1 MHACFLPHAC
11 THIHVMLLCV
21 GMYMSLSMYVY
32 SCPQSHSVL
41 TCTPEPPLLCRSC
54 VPLCSAGFG
63 TQLLSLPSQDP
74 NVSDKSPPGSFLP
87 HTLVWEDSG
96 WNSLWPVPPNS
107 RRLSSKASSKVGW
120 MKKEG
125 DTHMNLRIGLFFVK
139 DLDQRSID
147 MLSVNPTRHTRF
159 GRDGPGTFV
168 CLLPLSVVTSSW
180 LDSLLDKRQLRWTS
194 SLVPWCCSLLWR
206 LGPPSTVPDPVS
218 GATWYTAC
226 SILISPTPPGLF
238 STKSF
243 HFSFLLNIFN
253 ILLHVYWV
261 PSDVLIGVYNV
272 CRSS

>member
-1 MHACFLPHAC
+1 MPTITQCAH
-11 THIHVMLLCV
+11 
-21 GMYMSLSMYVY
+21 MYTWASSPV
-32 SCPQSHSVL
+32 
-41 TCTPEPPLLCRSC
+41 PLLCAPLFRRIWNTVIVPAQSRPKC
-54 VPLCSAGFG
+54 VWQESSWLFP
-63 TQLLSLPSQDP
+63 PSH
-74 NVSDKSPPGSFLP
+74 SF
-87 HTLVWEDSG
+87 VWEDSG

-120 MKKEG
+120 MKKER

-206 LGPPSTVPDPVS
+206 LGPPSTVPDPIS

-253 ILLHVYWV
+253 ILLHVYCV